1 MSDGYGKQS
10 AGFGISREQSIELI
24 VQTCLDNEITDTRQ
38 IAYVL
43 ATAQHESNDFRSPD
57 EEWGRKQAITNAYH
71 GGEEYYGR
79 GYAHLTHQENYRR
92 LGIEL
97 GITDELVEQP
107 SRAAEPEIATRIL
120 VLGMRDGTFVPGH
133 ALDDHINARQADYD
147 GARAIINPRDIETAA
162 TIAGYARDWEA
173 LIPAMVARIQR
184 DGIDVAPQPAEQ
196 VPAMVLARGDA
207 NQNVLEMQQYL
218 VALGFEDDRGRA
230 IALDGDFGPGTE
242 QAVRSYQRDSGV
254 EPVNGCV
261 DAVLFAQ
268 LRADT
273 LQADPEFRRRTMTDL
288 HGPLN
293 DGLLQRGDR
302 GEPVYEVRLQLE
314 GLGYIRHPRRS
325 WAHDRDYDGTIEAAI
340 REFQEDRHIDETG
353 RADADTRLRLNGL
366 AVAQGLAPT
375 TEFDRAEN
383 WPPMPPPYTRAEYQL
398 ERVPHAQAE
407 PDVPQPD
414 GTGQRGDDAAH
425 DAGREAMDRTAP
437 DGQPDARV
445 RDDLDPSHPTHPRHA
460 LYQGCAAGVDAL
472 DRQLGRAS
480 DARSA
485 CMKASL
491 TELAARSGL
500 DRVDHV
506 LLSIRSGDVQAG
518 QNVFVVQGALGDP
531 AHRRAHMRTDEA
543 VATEVAASFHRI
555 AALDQGRPG
564 HATEQ
569 SLQEQAR
576 QQQENQAR
584 NAATRHA

>member
-10 AGFGISREQSIELI
+10 AGFGINREQSIELI
-24 VQTCLDNEITDTRQ
+24 VHTCLDNQITDTRQ

-97 GITDELVEQP
+97 GIADELVEQP
-107 SRAAEPEIATRIL
+107 SRAAEPDIATRIL

-133 ALDDHINARQADYD
+133 ALEDHIDARQADYD

-173 LIPAMVARIQR
+173 LTPAMVARIQR
-184 DGIDVAPQPAEQ
+184 DGVDVAPQPAEQ
-196 VPAMVLARGDA
+196 VPTMVLAHGDA

-288 HGPLN
+288 YGPLN
-293 DGLLQRGDR
+293 DDLLQRGDR

-340 REFQEDRHIDETG
+340 REFQEDQHIDG
-353 RADADTRLRLNGL
+353 AGHADVDTRLRLNDL

-383 WPPMPPPYTRAEYQL
+383 WPPIPPPYTRAEYQL
-398 ERVPHAQAE
+398 ERAPRVQAA
-407 PDVPQPD
+407 PQTVRNPAR
-414 GTGQRGDDAAH
+414 RGEDAVR
-425 DAGREAMDRTAP
+425 DAGPAMDRAAP
-437 DGQPDARV
+437 GAAGQPAGDV
-445 RDDLDPSHPTHPRHA
+445 RGNPDPSHPGHPRHA

-472 DRQLGRAS
+472 DRQLGRTS
-480 DARSA
+480 DERSA

-491 TELAARSGL
+491 AELAARNGF

-506 LLSIRSGDVQAG
+506 LLSICSGDVHPG

-531 AHRRAHMRTDEA
+531 AHRRAHMRTDAA
-543 VATEVAASFHRI
+543 VGTEVEASFRKI
-555 AALDQGRPG
+555 AALDQGRSG
-564 HATEQ
+564 QTAEHA
-569 SLQEQAR
+569 SQEQAR
-576 QQQENQAR
+576 QEQATQAR
-584 NAATRHA
+584 NATARHA

>member
-1 MSDGYGKQS
+1 MKPRPVPGVTNRTGRRTANDKEVDMSDGYGKQS

-24 VQTCLDNEITDTRQ
+24 VHACLDNGITDTRQ

-43 ATAQHESNDFRSPD
+43 ATAQHESNDFHSPD

-97 GITDELVEQP
+97 GIADELVEQP
-107 SRAAEPEIATRIL
+107 SRAAEPDIATRIL

-133 ALDDHINARQADYD
+133 ALDDHIDARQADYD

-196 VPAMVLARGDA
+196 VSAMMLARGDA
-207 NQNVLEMQQYL
+207 NQNVFEMQQYL

-242 QAVRSYQRDSGV
+242 QAVRNYQRDSGV

-293 DGLLQRGDR
+293 GSSGEIVVSRSMRYDSSWRAWDISGTQDGVG
-302 GEPVYEVRLQLE
+302 PM
-314 GLGYIRHPRRS
+314 IAITTAPSKPRSASFRKTS
-325 WAHDRDYDGTIEAAI
+325 T
-340 REFQEDRHIDETG
+340 
-353 RADADTRLRLNGL
+353 L
-366 AVAQGLAPT
+366 
-375 TEFDRAEN
+375 
-383 WPPMPPPYTRAEYQL
+383 M
-398 ERVPHAQAE
+398 E
-407 PDVPQPD
+407 PDVPM
-414 GTGQRGDDAAH
+414 R
-425 DAGREAMDRTAP
+425 
-437 DGQPDARV
+437 
-445 RDDLDPSHPTHPRHA
+445 A
-460 LYQGCAAGVDAL
+460 L
-472 DRQLGRAS
+472 
-480 DARSA
+480 A
-485 CMKASL
+485 C
-491 TELAARSGL
+491 
-500 DRVDHV
+500 D
-506 LLSIRSGDVQAG
+506 
-518 QNVFVVQGALGDP
+518 
-531 AHRRAHMRTDEA
+531 
-543 VATEVAASFHRI
+543 
-555 AALDQGRPG
+555 
-564 HATEQ
+564 
-569 SLQEQAR
+569 
-576 QQQENQAR
+576 
-584 NAATRHA
+584 